1 MKKPIT
7 IYAIAA
13 FLLLCLNPAAFAGKG
28 HGAGD
33 GTGPLLLNTVVSTFT
48 YDGVITSAGVR
59 GNGIEIST
67 TDGLVTVY
75 GMGPSYYWGSLGLDK
90 RETLAIGASL
100 SVTGIVV
107 ELNGELRNLAT
118 TITVDGLTLDLRDPE
133 TTKPLWR

>member
-13 FLLLCLNPAAFAGKG
+13 FLLLCLSPAAFAGKG

-33 GTGPLLLNTVVSTFT
+33 GSGPLLLNTVISTFT
-48 YDGVITSAGVR
+48 YDGVITSAGVA
-59 GNGIEIST
+59 GDGIEIST
-67 TDGLVTVY
+67 ADGLVTVY
-75 GMGPSYYWGSLGLDK
+75 GMGPSYYWESLGLDK
-90 RETLAIGASL
+90 LETLAIGTSV

-118 TITVDGLTLDLRDPE
+118 TITVDGLTLDLRDPV
-133 TTKPLWR
+133 TTTPLWR